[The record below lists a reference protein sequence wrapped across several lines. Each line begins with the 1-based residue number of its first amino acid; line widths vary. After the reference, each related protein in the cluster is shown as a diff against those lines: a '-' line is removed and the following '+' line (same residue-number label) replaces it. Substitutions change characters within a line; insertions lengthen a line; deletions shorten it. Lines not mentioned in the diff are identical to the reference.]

1 MSSDCFSLFYSS
13 KFIDIKRILDENL
26 KAFLVYI
33 HKTNSDTFEYNTY
46 FGYFCPLIYYGRI
59 KLTDY
64 RIIMAYKIAVF
75 DAKPYDEAMFNK
87 VNKEYGFELTFHK
100 EHLHSGNVILATGA
114 DAVCIFVNA
123 VVDAAVIDKLNSYG
137 VKLIALRCAGFNNVD
152 IAAAAGKIKVVRV
165 PDYSP
170 HAIAEHTL
178 ALMLCLNRK
187 VHRAFLRTR
196 DGNFSLN
203 GFLGFDMYKKTVG
216 VIGTG
221 KIGKV
226 VIGLMKGLGMNILAY
241 DLYPD
246 TAFAE
251 RENIKYVSLDELY
264 ANSDVITLHCPL
276 TKETEYLINEKS
288 IAKMKDG
295 VMVINTGRG
304 KLIHTKHLID
314 GLVCRKIGYA
324 GLDVYEEEG
333 AYFYEDMSDSVMTD
347 DVLARLLSFNNVIV
361 TSHQAFFTEEAMS
374 NIAHTTMDNIQDFFA
389 GKELINEVTS
399 KG

>member
-1 MSSDCFSLFYSS
+1 M
-13 KFIDIKRILDENL
+13 
-26 KAFLVYI
+26 
-33 HKTNSDTFEYNTY
+33 
-46 FGYFCPLIYYGRI
+46 GY
-59 KLTDY
+59 KV
-64 RIIMAYKIAVF
+64 AVF

-87 VNKEYGFELTFHK
+87 VNQKYGFELFFFK
-100 EHLHSGNVILATGA
+100 EHLDKHNVILASCC

-123 VVDAAVIDKLNSYG
+123 IVDTYVIDKLCSYG

-165 PDYSP
+165 PEYSP

-187 VHRAFLRTR
+187 VHRAFIRTR

-203 GFLGFDMYKKTVG
+203 GFQGFDMYGKTAG

-221 KIGKV
+221 KIGRTV
-226 VIGLMKGLGMNILAY
+226 AQILKGLGMNIIAY
-241 DLYPD
+241 DLYPNES
-246 TAFAE
+246 FAKE
-251 RENIKYVSLDELY
+251 IGMKYATLDELY

-276 TKETEYLINEKS
+276 TKETEYLICDKS
-288 IAKMKDG
+288 IEKMKDG
-295 VMVINTGRG
+295 VMIINTGRG

-314 GLVCRKIGYA
+314 GLVSRKVGYA

-333 AYFYEDMSDSVMTD
+333 AYFYEDYSDSIMTD
-347 DVLARLLSFNNVIV
+347 EILARLLSFNNVIV

-374 NIAHTTMDNIQDFFA
+374 NIAHTTMDNIKDFFE
-389 GKELINEVTS
+389 GKALQNEVVY
-399 KG
+399 KA

>member
-1 MSSDCFSLFYSS
+1 M
-13 KFIDIKRILDENL
+13 E
-26 KAFLVYI
+26 
-33 HKTNSDTFEYNTY
+33 T
-46 FGYFCPLIYYGRI
+46 
-59 KLTDY
+59 
-64 RIIMAYKIAVF
+64 MAYKIAVF

-87 VNKEYGFELTFHK
+87 VNEKYGFELTYHK
-100 EHLHSGNVILATGA
+100 EHLQYSNVILATGA

-123 VVDAAVIDKLNSYG
+123 TVDAAVIDKLCAYG

-152 IAAAAGKIKVVRV
+152 LAAAAGKIKVVRV

-226 VIGLMKGLGMNILAY
+226 VIGLLKGLGMNILAY

-251 RENIKYVSLDELY
+251 KENIKYVSLDELY
-264 ANSDVITLHCPL
+264 AQSDVITLHCPL
-276 TKETEYLINEKS
+276 TKETEYLINEDS
-288 IAKMKDG
+288 ISKMKDG
-295 VMVINTGRG
+295 VMIVNTGRG

-314 GLVCRKIGYA
+314 GLICRKVGYA

-333 AYFYEDMSDSVMTD
+333 AYFYEDKSDSVMTD

-374 NIAHTTMDNIQDFFA
+374 NIAHTTMNNIRDYFA
-389 GKELINEVTS
+389 GKELVNEVVYS
-399 KG
+399 KS

>member
-1 MSSDCFSLFYSS
+1 M
-13 KFIDIKRILDENL
+13 
-26 KAFLVYI
+26 
-33 HKTNSDTFEYNTY
+33 
-46 FGYFCPLIYYGRI
+46 GY
-59 KLTDY
+59 KV
-64 RIIMAYKIAVF
+64 AVF

-87 VNKEYGFELTFHK
+87 VNQKYGFELFFFK
-100 EHLHSGNVILATGA
+100 EHLDKHNVILASSC

-123 VVDAAVIDKLNSYG
+123 IVDTYVIDKLCSYG

-165 PDYSP
+165 PEYSP

-187 VHRAFLRTR
+187 VHRAFIRTR

-203 GFLGFDMYKKTVG
+203 GFQGFDMYGKTAG

-221 KIGKV
+221 KIGRTV
-226 VIGLMKGLGMNILAY
+226 AQILKGLGMNIIAY
-241 DLYPD
+241 DLFPNES
-246 TAFAE
+246 FAKE
-251 RENIKYVSLDELY
+251 IGMKYATLDELY

-276 TKETEYLINEKS
+276 TKETEYLICDKS
-288 IAKMKDG
+288 IEKMKDG
-295 VMVINTGRG
+295 VMIINTGRG

-314 GLVCRKIGYA
+314 GLVSRKVGYA

-333 AYFYEDMSDSVMTD
+333 AYFYEDYSDSIMTD
-347 DVLARLLSFNNVIV
+347 EILARLLSFNNVIV

-374 NIAHTTMDNIQDFFA
+374 NIAHTTMDNIKDFFE
-389 GKELINEVTS
+389 GKALQNEVVY
-399 KG
+399 KA